1 MILLLIIITTFLI
14 ILNFSKITDDTI
26 SQSYNGKNYKVRKS
40 TPVSQMNTAQKLERF
55 KNDLGK
61 LVDYC
66 YQKQIPNIEDSE
78 RLYNRFQ
85 KTQIHE
91 TSSSDTSAAYVV
103 NKGEELRVCLN
114 GNENDTMFVLLHE
127 LAHIMSESYGHNE
140 EFKQNMDFLVKE
152 AVKVGIY
159 HPVDYTKTPIDYC
172 GVNISNT
179 PCHNNKCLIGSKF

>member
-1 MILLLIIITTFLI
+1 MIVLLIIITFLI
-14 ILNFSKITDDTI
+14 ILNFYKIIDDTI
-26 SQSYNGKNYKVRKS
+26 PQTYNGKTYKVRRS
-40 TPVSQMNTAQKLERF
+40 TPESQLNAAQKLEYFRS
-55 KNDLGK
+55 DLEK

-66 YQKQIPNIEDSE
+66 YQKKIPTVEDSE

-85 KTQIHE
+85 TTKIHE
-91 TSSSDTSAAYVV
+91 TASSDASAAYVI

-127 LAHIMSESYGHNE
+127 LAHIMSESYGHNS
-140 EFKQNMDFLVKE
+140 EFKKNMDFLVKE

-159 HPVDYTKTPIDYC
+159 QPVDYTKTPIEYC

-179 PCHNNKCLIGSKF
+179 PCHNNKCLIGSRF